1 MSPIPPA
8 RAGTEKSRPLRAAP
22 AVGHSDGS
30 VPPETAPSMLVP
42 AEMAAVVVPAYATM
56 PAATA
61 VPAPAL
67 AVSTLAA
74 MPAPASAVSTLAAVF
89 SLDRAGDRNRQ
100 SHRSNDEQF

>member
-8 RAGTEKSRPLRAAP
+8 RAGTEKSRPSP
-22 AVGHSDGS
+22 AVGRSDGS
-30 VPPETAPSMLVP
+30 APPETAPSMLVP

-74 MPAPASAVSTLAAVF
+74 MPAPASAVSTLTAVF
-89 SLDRAGDRNRQ
+89 SLDRADDRNRQ
-100 SHRSNDEQF
+100 GHRSDNDQS